1 MTASLCFVLYPSAS
15 NAVNSFFAASTINNY
30 AANLDSISAA
40 DRSQYLSAAAEY
52 NNNLSELV
60 NGFTYDVDSVI
71 DGYDDILNFGDG
83 LIGYID
89 ISKINVKLPIYH
101 GDEDKVLEK
110 GVAHLPNT
118 AFPIGG
124 VGNHSVL
131 SAHTGYP
138 TQVFFDNLNELEIGD
153 EIKVSVLD
161 ETLTY
166 AVTAKNIVKPDNI
179 LLLSVDEE
187 KDLLSLITCYPY
199 GVNSHRLIVTAERVS
214 ETASPDTAIKAETN
228 NRSFDFILLAIIA
241 IAITAVIAT
250 FAVRKRRKNETVRGS
265 ELYIN
270 HYDPVK
276 EKENTES
283 KNFDTINEKKSK
295 SVGVKEEN
303 LQSVPTEPIV
313 TETSKDT
320 EFSIPIFAT
329 LYDKCNRKIDELNSK
344 NDKFNAKIEK
354 LNIKKSRNA
363 EFVSTIES
371 LKDIV
376 PKPVYTA
383 LSLLATERRQKIV
396 SINEKISAHKLNIK
410 SNENKI
416 QKHQS
421 RADFCIKIHKFLDNM
436 KSPDGRKENFVK
448 GIQEY
453 RMMSMRTT
461 SEKFDATQN
470 KLDSALKAY
479 SQTHYMSEKLKLQK
493 QINKLTTKKEKLMR
507 KLKALDEWSVKFD
520 AVKAMPDKEADNIIN
535 KSCQNIVDEF
545 TTNPQALKKQADT
558 IVSSTAKVIFEENY
572 LKNAEMSIEDDYD
585 SIDGIIN
592 NGNKQQEYEK
602 LKEPDKKSERRTAPL
617 SRNQIKQNANTIAHN
632 EQRTNDKTKTQGQE
646 L

>member
-1 MTASLCFVLYPSAS
+1 MKKCRSKCTLIIGIIFMTASLCFVLYPSVS

-30 AANLDSISAA
+30 AANLDSISVA

-179 LLLSVDEE
+179 SLLSVDEE

-199 GVNSHRLIVTAERVS
+199 GINSHRLIVTAERVS

-250 FAVRKRRKNETVRGS
+250 FAVRKRRKN
-265 ELYIN
+265 
-270 HYDPVK
+270 
-276 EKENTES
+276 
-283 KNFDTINEKKSK
+283 
-295 SVGVKEEN
+295 
-303 LQSVPTEPIV
+303 
-313 TETSKDT
+313 
-320 EFSIPIFAT
+320 
-329 LYDKCNRKIDELNSK
+329 
-344 NDKFNAKIEK
+344 NA
-354 LNIKKSRNA
+354 
-363 EFVSTIES
+363 
-371 LKDIV
+371 
-376 PKPVYTA
+376 
-383 LSLLATERRQKIV
+383 
-396 SINEKISAHKLNIK
+396 
-410 SNENKI
+410 
-416 QKHQS
+416 
-421 RADFCIKIHKFLDNM
+421 
-436 KSPDGRKENFVK
+436 
-448 GIQEY
+448 
-453 RMMSMRTT
+453 
-461 SEKFDATQN
+461 
-470 KLDSALKAY
+470 
-479 SQTHYMSEKLKLQK
+479 
-493 QINKLTTKKEKLMR
+493 
-507 KLKALDEWSVKFD
+507 
-520 AVKAMPDKEADNIIN
+520 
-535 KSCQNIVDEF
+535 
-545 TTNPQALKKQADT
+545 
-558 IVSSTAKVIFEENY
+558 
-572 LKNAEMSIEDDYD
+572 
-585 SIDGIIN
+585 
-592 NGNKQQEYEK
+592 
-602 LKEPDKKSERRTAPL
+602 
-617 SRNQIKQNANTIAHN
+617 
-632 EQRTNDKTKTQGQE
+632 
-646 L
+646 

>member
-1 MTASLCFVLYPSAS
+1 MKKCRSKCTLIIGIIFMTASLCFVLYPSVS

-30 AANLDSISAA
+30 AANLDSISVA

-71 DGYDDILNFGDG
+71 NGYDDILNFGDG

-179 LLLSVDEE
+179 SLLSVDEE

-199 GVNSHRLIVTAERVS
+199 GINSHRLIVTAERVS

-250 FAVRKRRKNETVRGS
+250 FAVRKRRKN
-265 ELYIN
+265 
-270 HYDPVK
+270 
-276 EKENTES
+276 
-283 KNFDTINEKKSK
+283 
-295 SVGVKEEN
+295 
-303 LQSVPTEPIV
+303 
-313 TETSKDT
+313 
-320 EFSIPIFAT
+320 
-329 LYDKCNRKIDELNSK
+329 
-344 NDKFNAKIEK
+344 NA
-354 LNIKKSRNA
+354 
-363 EFVSTIES
+363 
-371 LKDIV
+371 
-376 PKPVYTA
+376 
-383 LSLLATERRQKIV
+383 
-396 SINEKISAHKLNIK
+396 
-410 SNENKI
+410 
-416 QKHQS
+416 
-421 RADFCIKIHKFLDNM
+421 
-436 KSPDGRKENFVK
+436 
-448 GIQEY
+448 
-453 RMMSMRTT
+453 
-461 SEKFDATQN
+461 
-470 KLDSALKAY
+470 
-479 SQTHYMSEKLKLQK
+479 
-493 QINKLTTKKEKLMR
+493 
-507 KLKALDEWSVKFD
+507 
-520 AVKAMPDKEADNIIN
+520 
-535 KSCQNIVDEF
+535 
-545 TTNPQALKKQADT
+545 
-558 IVSSTAKVIFEENY
+558 
-572 LKNAEMSIEDDYD
+572 
-585 SIDGIIN
+585 
-592 NGNKQQEYEK
+592 
-602 LKEPDKKSERRTAPL
+602 
-617 SRNQIKQNANTIAHN
+617 
-632 EQRTNDKTKTQGQE
+632 
-646 L
+646 

>member
-15 NAVNSFFAASTINNY
+15 NAVNSFFDASTINNY

-179 LLLSVDEE
+179 SLLSVDEE

-250 FAVRKRRKNETVRGS
+250 FAVRKRRKN
-265 ELYIN
+265 
-270 HYDPVK
+270 
-276 EKENTES
+276 
-283 KNFDTINEKKSK
+283 
-295 SVGVKEEN
+295 
-303 LQSVPTEPIV
+303 
-313 TETSKDT
+313 
-320 EFSIPIFAT
+320 
-329 LYDKCNRKIDELNSK
+329 
-344 NDKFNAKIEK
+344 NA
-354 LNIKKSRNA
+354 
-363 EFVSTIES
+363 
-371 LKDIV
+371 
-376 PKPVYTA
+376 
-383 LSLLATERRQKIV
+383 
-396 SINEKISAHKLNIK
+396 
-410 SNENKI
+410 
-416 QKHQS
+416 
-421 RADFCIKIHKFLDNM
+421 
-436 KSPDGRKENFVK
+436 
-448 GIQEY
+448 
-453 RMMSMRTT
+453 
-461 SEKFDATQN
+461 
-470 KLDSALKAY
+470 
-479 SQTHYMSEKLKLQK
+479 
-493 QINKLTTKKEKLMR
+493 
-507 KLKALDEWSVKFD
+507 
-520 AVKAMPDKEADNIIN
+520 
-535 KSCQNIVDEF
+535 
-545 TTNPQALKKQADT
+545 
-558 IVSSTAKVIFEENY
+558 
-572 LKNAEMSIEDDYD
+572 
-585 SIDGIIN
+585 
-592 NGNKQQEYEK
+592 
-602 LKEPDKKSERRTAPL
+602 
-617 SRNQIKQNANTIAHN
+617 
-632 EQRTNDKTKTQGQE
+632 
-646 L
+646 

>member
-1 MTASLCFVLYPSAS
+1 MKKCRSKCTLIIGIIFMTASLCFVLYPSAS

-179 LLLSVDEE
+179 SLLSVDEE

-250 FAVRKRRKNETVRGS
+250 FAVRKRRKN
-265 ELYIN
+265 
-270 HYDPVK
+270 
-276 EKENTES
+276 
-283 KNFDTINEKKSK
+283 
-295 SVGVKEEN
+295 
-303 LQSVPTEPIV
+303 
-313 TETSKDT
+313 
-320 EFSIPIFAT
+320 
-329 LYDKCNRKIDELNSK
+329 
-344 NDKFNAKIEK
+344 NA
-354 LNIKKSRNA
+354 
-363 EFVSTIES
+363 
-371 LKDIV
+371 
-376 PKPVYTA
+376 
-383 LSLLATERRQKIV
+383 
-396 SINEKISAHKLNIK
+396 
-410 SNENKI
+410 
-416 QKHQS
+416 
-421 RADFCIKIHKFLDNM
+421 
-436 KSPDGRKENFVK
+436 
-448 GIQEY
+448 
-453 RMMSMRTT
+453 
-461 SEKFDATQN
+461 
-470 KLDSALKAY
+470 
-479 SQTHYMSEKLKLQK
+479 
-493 QINKLTTKKEKLMR
+493 
-507 KLKALDEWSVKFD
+507 
-520 AVKAMPDKEADNIIN
+520 
-535 KSCQNIVDEF
+535 
-545 TTNPQALKKQADT
+545 
-558 IVSSTAKVIFEENY
+558 
-572 LKNAEMSIEDDYD
+572 
-585 SIDGIIN
+585 
-592 NGNKQQEYEK
+592 
-602 LKEPDKKSERRTAPL
+602 
-617 SRNQIKQNANTIAHN
+617 
-632 EQRTNDKTKTQGQE
+632 
-646 L
+646 

>member
-1 MTASLCFVLYPSAS
+1 MKKCRSKGTLIIGIIFMTASLCFVLYPSAS

-30 AANLDSISAA
+30 AASLDSISAA

-179 LLLSVDEE
+179 SLLSVNEE

-214 ETASPDTAIKAETN
+214 ETASPDTTIKAETN

-250 FAVRKRRKNETVRGS
+250 FAVRKRRKN
-265 ELYIN
+265 
-270 HYDPVK
+270 
-276 EKENTES
+276 
-283 KNFDTINEKKSK
+283 
-295 SVGVKEEN
+295 
-303 LQSVPTEPIV
+303 
-313 TETSKDT
+313 
-320 EFSIPIFAT
+320 
-329 LYDKCNRKIDELNSK
+329 
-344 NDKFNAKIEK
+344 NA
-354 LNIKKSRNA
+354 
-363 EFVSTIES
+363 
-371 LKDIV
+371 
-376 PKPVYTA
+376 
-383 LSLLATERRQKIV
+383 
-396 SINEKISAHKLNIK
+396 
-410 SNENKI
+410 
-416 QKHQS
+416 
-421 RADFCIKIHKFLDNM
+421 
-436 KSPDGRKENFVK
+436 
-448 GIQEY
+448 
-453 RMMSMRTT
+453 
-461 SEKFDATQN
+461 
-470 KLDSALKAY
+470 
-479 SQTHYMSEKLKLQK
+479 
-493 QINKLTTKKEKLMR
+493 
-507 KLKALDEWSVKFD
+507 
-520 AVKAMPDKEADNIIN
+520 
-535 KSCQNIVDEF
+535 
-545 TTNPQALKKQADT
+545 
-558 IVSSTAKVIFEENY
+558 
-572 LKNAEMSIEDDYD
+572 
-585 SIDGIIN
+585 
-592 NGNKQQEYEK
+592 
-602 LKEPDKKSERRTAPL
+602 
-617 SRNQIKQNANTIAHN
+617 
-632 EQRTNDKTKTQGQE
+632 
-646 L
+646 

>member
-1 MTASLCFVLYPSAS
+1 MKKCRSKCTLIIGIIFMTASLCFVLYPSAS

-89 ISKINVKLPIYH
+89 ISKINEKLPIYH

-179 LLLSVDEE
+179 SLLSVDEE

-199 GVNSHRLIVTAERVS
+199 GVNSHRLIVPAERVS

-250 FAVRKRRKNETVRGS
+250 FAVRKRRKN
-265 ELYIN
+265 
-270 HYDPVK
+270 
-276 EKENTES
+276 
-283 KNFDTINEKKSK
+283 
-295 SVGVKEEN
+295 
-303 LQSVPTEPIV
+303 
-313 TETSKDT
+313 
-320 EFSIPIFAT
+320 
-329 LYDKCNRKIDELNSK
+329 
-344 NDKFNAKIEK
+344 NA
-354 LNIKKSRNA
+354 
-363 EFVSTIES
+363 
-371 LKDIV
+371 
-376 PKPVYTA
+376 
-383 LSLLATERRQKIV
+383 
-396 SINEKISAHKLNIK
+396 
-410 SNENKI
+410 
-416 QKHQS
+416 
-421 RADFCIKIHKFLDNM
+421 
-436 KSPDGRKENFVK
+436 
-448 GIQEY
+448 
-453 RMMSMRTT
+453 
-461 SEKFDATQN
+461 
-470 KLDSALKAY
+470 
-479 SQTHYMSEKLKLQK
+479 
-493 QINKLTTKKEKLMR
+493 
-507 KLKALDEWSVKFD
+507 
-520 AVKAMPDKEADNIIN
+520 
-535 KSCQNIVDEF
+535 
-545 TTNPQALKKQADT
+545 
-558 IVSSTAKVIFEENY
+558 
-572 LKNAEMSIEDDYD
+572 
-585 SIDGIIN
+585 
-592 NGNKQQEYEK
+592 
-602 LKEPDKKSERRTAPL
+602 
-617 SRNQIKQNANTIAHN
+617 
-632 EQRTNDKTKTQGQE
+632 
-646 L
+646 

>member
-1 MTASLCFVLYPSAS
+1 MKKCRSKCTLIIGIIFMTASLCFVLYPSAS

-30 AANLDSISAA
+30 AASLDSISAA

-60 NGFTYDVDSVI
+60 NGFTYDVHSVI

-179 LLLSVDEE
+179 SLLSVDEE

-250 FAVRKRRKNETVRGS
+250 FAVRKRRKN
-265 ELYIN
+265 
-270 HYDPVK
+270 
-276 EKENTES
+276 
-283 KNFDTINEKKSK
+283 
-295 SVGVKEEN
+295 
-303 LQSVPTEPIV
+303 
-313 TETSKDT
+313 
-320 EFSIPIFAT
+320 
-329 LYDKCNRKIDELNSK
+329 
-344 NDKFNAKIEK
+344 NA
-354 LNIKKSRNA
+354 
-363 EFVSTIES
+363 
-371 LKDIV
+371 
-376 PKPVYTA
+376 
-383 LSLLATERRQKIV
+383 
-396 SINEKISAHKLNIK
+396 
-410 SNENKI
+410 
-416 QKHQS
+416 
-421 RADFCIKIHKFLDNM
+421 
-436 KSPDGRKENFVK
+436 
-448 GIQEY
+448 
-453 RMMSMRTT
+453 
-461 SEKFDATQN
+461 
-470 KLDSALKAY
+470 
-479 SQTHYMSEKLKLQK
+479 
-493 QINKLTTKKEKLMR
+493 
-507 KLKALDEWSVKFD
+507 
-520 AVKAMPDKEADNIIN
+520 
-535 KSCQNIVDEF
+535 
-545 TTNPQALKKQADT
+545 
-558 IVSSTAKVIFEENY
+558 
-572 LKNAEMSIEDDYD
+572 
-585 SIDGIIN
+585 
-592 NGNKQQEYEK
+592 
-602 LKEPDKKSERRTAPL
+602 
-617 SRNQIKQNANTIAHN
+617 
-632 EQRTNDKTKTQGQE
+632 
-646 L
+646 

>member
-1 MTASLCFVLYPSAS
+1 MKKCRSKCTLIIGIIFMTASLCFVLYPSAS

-179 LLLSVDEE
+179 SLLSVDEE

-250 FAVRKRRKNETVRGS
+250 FAVRKRRKN
-265 ELYIN
+265 
-270 HYDPVK
+270 
-276 EKENTES
+276 
-283 KNFDTINEKKSK
+283 
-295 SVGVKEEN
+295 
-303 LQSVPTEPIV
+303 
-313 TETSKDT
+313 
-320 EFSIPIFAT
+320 
-329 LYDKCNRKIDELNSK
+329 
-344 NDKFNAKIEK
+344 NA
-354 LNIKKSRNA
+354 R
-363 EFVSTIES
+363 
-371 LKDIV
+371 
-376 PKPVYTA
+376 
-383 LSLLATERRQKIV
+383 
-396 SINEKISAHKLNIK
+396 
-410 SNENKI
+410 
-416 QKHQS
+416 
-421 RADFCIKIHKFLDNM
+421 
-436 KSPDGRKENFVK
+436 
-448 GIQEY
+448 
-453 RMMSMRTT
+453 
-461 SEKFDATQN
+461 
-470 KLDSALKAY
+470 
-479 SQTHYMSEKLKLQK
+479 
-493 QINKLTTKKEKLMR
+493 
-507 KLKALDEWSVKFD
+507 
-520 AVKAMPDKEADNIIN
+520 
-535 KSCQNIVDEF
+535 
-545 TTNPQALKKQADT
+545 
-558 IVSSTAKVIFEENY
+558 
-572 LKNAEMSIEDDYD
+572 
-585 SIDGIIN
+585 
-592 NGNKQQEYEK
+592 
-602 LKEPDKKSERRTAPL
+602 
-617 SRNQIKQNANTIAHN
+617 
-632 EQRTNDKTKTQGQE
+632 
-646 L
+646 

>member
-15 NAVNSFFAASTINNY
+15 NAVNSFFGASTINNY

-179 LLLSVDEE
+179 SLLSVDEE

-250 FAVRKRRKNETVRGS
+250 FAVRKRRKN
-265 ELYIN
+265 
-270 HYDPVK
+270 
-276 EKENTES
+276 
-283 KNFDTINEKKSK
+283 
-295 SVGVKEEN
+295 
-303 LQSVPTEPIV
+303 
-313 TETSKDT
+313 
-320 EFSIPIFAT
+320 
-329 LYDKCNRKIDELNSK
+329 
-344 NDKFNAKIEK
+344 NA
-354 LNIKKSRNA
+354 
-363 EFVSTIES
+363 
-371 LKDIV
+371 
-376 PKPVYTA
+376 
-383 LSLLATERRQKIV
+383 
-396 SINEKISAHKLNIK
+396 
-410 SNENKI
+410 
-416 QKHQS
+416 
-421 RADFCIKIHKFLDNM
+421 
-436 KSPDGRKENFVK
+436 
-448 GIQEY
+448 
-453 RMMSMRTT
+453 
-461 SEKFDATQN
+461 
-470 KLDSALKAY
+470 
-479 SQTHYMSEKLKLQK
+479 
-493 QINKLTTKKEKLMR
+493 
-507 KLKALDEWSVKFD
+507 
-520 AVKAMPDKEADNIIN
+520 
-535 KSCQNIVDEF
+535 
-545 TTNPQALKKQADT
+545 
-558 IVSSTAKVIFEENY
+558 
-572 LKNAEMSIEDDYD
+572 
-585 SIDGIIN
+585 
-592 NGNKQQEYEK
+592 
-602 LKEPDKKSERRTAPL
+602 
-617 SRNQIKQNANTIAHN
+617 
-632 EQRTNDKTKTQGQE
+632 
-646 L
+646 